1 MTRGMTA
8 RPRGVVQTRRVS
20 QLCRLERVAGC
31 GEKLAGGTGDVGIGS
46 NRVDFAMSALASA
59 VHNTGHYHVR
69 LGPFCL
75 APSYARIAY
84 DRRNRGSSGVLSST
98 G

>member
-46 NRVDFAMSALASA
+46 EAERLIASTCCPLFPQQRTLIGEAGTTALCQGTDSCAAKSSESA
-59 VHNTGHYHVR
+59 
-69 LGPFCL
+69 
-75 APSYARIAY
+75 
-84 DRRNRGSSGVLSST
+84 
-98 G
+98 

>member
-1 MTRGMTA
+1 MTA

-46 NRVDFAMSALASA
+46 IA
-59 VHNTGHYHVR
+59 TGR
-69 LGPFCL
+69 LPAGWPRSPL
-75 APSYARIAY
+75 WPETDLIP
-84 DRRNRGSSGVLSST
+84 T
-98 G
+98 T